1 MSDLP
6 SPRRSIEAR
15 SKKFATFIAFATIS
29 ALLLG
34 SFGRFFWPL
43 DLFAHFRVHYVI
55 ALGCA
60 GALLIGTR
68 EWRSGVLAVLGA
80 VLAALPTF
88 NYLQPMTAPVQAE
101 SSLKALSVNVWFRNA
116 DRSELVDYLEASGA
130 DLFVLQEVSETE
142 AHELAS
148 ALRSFPFA
156 YIESAAATDSVM
168 FSRWPIREASTVPLA
183 ADGTSALSAV
193 IDWRGTPITVMGV
206 HLHWPIGPR
215 SSARRNQ
222 ELIGIAALAQ
232 AQRGPLLVLGDFN
245 ITPWSAHFSELLKS
259 SRLRD
264 CAAGHGLQPTWP
276 SQARLLGIRI
286 DHCLASAHWRA
297 VDVWTG
303 PHVGS
308 DHRPMGVQLQL
319 E

>member
-1 MSDLP
+1 M
-6 SPRRSIEAR
+6 

-55 ALGCA
+55 ALACA
-60 GALLIGTR
+60 GALLIGAR
-68 EWRSGVLAVLGA
+68 EWRSGVLALLGA
-80 VLAALPTF
+80 VLAAIPTF
-88 NYLQPMTAPVQAE
+88 DYLQPIPAPVRAE
-101 SSLKALSVNVWFRNA
+101 SSLKALSVNVWFRND

-130 DLFVLQEVSETE
+130 DLFVLQEVSEAE
-142 AHELAS
+142 ARSLA
-148 ALRSFPFA
+148 ATLPSFPFA
-156 YIESAAATDSVM
+156 YTEGAAATDSVL
-168 FSRWPIREASTVPLA
+168 FSRWPIREASIVPLA
-183 ADGTSALSAV
+183 ADGTSALSAI
-193 IDWRGTPITVMGV
+193 IDWQGTQITVMGV

-245 ITPWSAHFSELLKS
+245 ITPWSAHFTQMLDAAH
-259 SRLRD
+259 LRD
-264 CAAGHGLQPTWP
+264 CAVGYGLQPTWP
-276 SQARLLGIRI
+276 SHMRPIGIRI
-286 DHCLASAHWRA
+286 DHCLASAHWRTLDA
-297 VDVWTG
+297 WVG

-319 E
+319 Q